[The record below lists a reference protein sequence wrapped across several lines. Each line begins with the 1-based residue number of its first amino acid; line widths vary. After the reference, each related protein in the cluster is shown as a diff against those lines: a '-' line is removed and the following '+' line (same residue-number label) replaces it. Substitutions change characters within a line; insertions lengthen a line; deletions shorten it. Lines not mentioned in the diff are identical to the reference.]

1 MRSFWKAYEWL
12 VMAMAVAAGLI
23 VAATFV
29 AVIYDAMLRNLGF
42 HPTRWILPASE
53 YGLLYVTLL
62 SAPWLLRVKRIIMVE
77 SLRRYMPPG
86 MRRALEI
93 AIYLLCAAVCVV
105 IVWFAADQAIDSY
118 ERGDVEQRGIAM
130 PFYLAYVPFVL
141 SFALMGIE
149 FLRLLATGESIYPVL
164 GERET
169 DEPLP

>member
-1 MRSFWKAYEWL
+1 MKHLSKAYEWL
-12 VMAMAVAAGLI
+12 VVALAVVAGLI
-23 VAATFV
+23 VAATFLG
-29 AVIYDAMLRNLGF
+29 VIYDAMLRNLGF
-42 HPTRWILPASE
+42 HPTRWVLPASE

-77 SLRRYMPPG
+77 SLRRYMPRG

-93 AIYLLCAAVCVV
+93 AIYLLCAAVCAVV
-105 IVWFAADQAIDSY
+105 VWFAADQAVDAWR
-118 ERGDVEQRGIAM
+118 RGDVEQRGIPM

-141 SFALMGIE
+141 SFGLMGIE
-149 FLRLLATGESIYPVL
+149 FLRLLATGESIYPEL